1 MTELSFK
8 AVGSFLGGRDH
19 STILTS
25 YNKVE
30 EYINTKKNT
39 DSDIKKII
47 KEVRGE

>member
-1 MTELSFK
+1 M
-8 AVGSFLGGRDH
+8 GQFLGGRDH
-19 STILTS
+19 ATLIAS

-47 KEVRGE
+47 KEVKQ